1 MKIKEANENN
11 EEISTGR
18 KMSKLYFNW
27 LLHVFQVE
35 VTYSIDLDIF
45 MNEIKELFNDLFTS
59 FN

>member
-11 EEISTGR
+11 EETSTGR

-27 LLHVFQVE
+27 LLFQVE

-45 MNEIKELFNDLFTS
+45 MNEIKQLFNDLFNTS